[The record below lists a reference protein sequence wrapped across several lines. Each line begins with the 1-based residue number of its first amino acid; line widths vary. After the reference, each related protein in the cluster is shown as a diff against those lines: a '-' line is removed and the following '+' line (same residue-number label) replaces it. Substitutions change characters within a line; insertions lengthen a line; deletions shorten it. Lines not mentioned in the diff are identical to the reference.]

1 MFTLI
6 KKELKSLFCTPFS
19 LAIISVLSLLPA
31 VVLAIFLKIS
41 QGQSAYAGFENIV
54 SLMALVFAVTIP
66 VVSII
71 TIFRDKKIGAD
82 EFIYSMPVSHSFF
95 VLSKLFAQI
104 IFFAIPT
111 ALMATFPIILQSF
124 GYVNLLHAYLAL
136 VLLEVFEMFIISLSF
151 MISMKSRKMLMAFI
165 VSYAVLLVSF
175 VLGILSSLVRFLP
188 FGSGFDNIFG
198 QFLSSLSV
206 FKKVDTVVYE
216 LFDWTALLFF
226 AIGAVVFACIA
237 VINFKKKNVTV
248 VLTSIILLICIGV
261 LPIFLP
267 NRLRQTDINV
277 NKLYTTNTSVEKY
290 LSLVD
295 DEITVYLIDPYTNE
309 QELYNAIVRTVEC
322 GKNINFKIVNSA
334 EDKAFLEKYG
344 LEGESQESLSYAM
357 IVESSKRWSFLNGE
371 DYFTYYNS
379 SMGYLSASELQYRY
393 TYCASIVNQYY
404 SYYDSLSADM
414 QDVIQKCVQVL
425 EILQS
430 QTLVCL
436 QFESA
441 FADAVAY
448 VTADK
453 IPTVYFLTGHGE
465 EGTTANPYNF
475 RESGVLPENADVI
488 VINSPSED
496 YSEGEVQTIVNY
508 IENGGKLYI
517 LVDSDNYSMPNITNL
532 LSVYGLSIDN
542 TLISVEE
549 ETIVPISVN
558 KSHEA
563 FSAMSASEVTM
574 KDVSK
579 VITAEDSKY
588 TYTPMLSYVYVEGE
602 GEEAESTEYPVAVSV
617 SKGGDTK
624 ITLFTGATTFNSA
637 DNGLSEEELERVSPT
652 VTNVMTWMF
661 DAFDSGISSTP
672 PKLYQKSLY
681 VADDGQIT
689 KIVIAFIAVT
699 LFIAVSMSVYIL
711 SRSLRSKRASRSDE

>member
-19 LAIISVLSLLPA
+19 LAIISVLNLLPA
-31 VVLAIFLKIS
+31 VVLAIFLKVS
-41 QGQSAYAGFENIV
+41 QGQSAYAGFENVV
-54 SLMALVFAVTIP
+54 SLMALVFAAVIP
-66 VVSII
+66 TVSII
-71 TIFRDKKIGAD
+71 NVCRDKKMGID
-82 EFIYSMPVSHSFF
+82 EFVYSMPISHSSFI
-95 VLSKLFAQI
+95 LSKLFAQI

-136 VLLEVFEMFIISLSF
+136 ILLEAFEIFIISLSV
-151 MISMKSRKMLMAFI
+151 MISMKIGKMLVSFI
-165 VSYAVLLVSF
+165 VSYAFLLLSF
-175 VLGILSSLVRFLP
+175 ILGIISSLVRFLP

-216 LFDWTALLFF
+216 LFDWTALAFF
-226 AIGAVVFACIA
+226 VIGAAVFVFIA
-237 VINFKKKNVTV
+237 VVNLKKKNITV
-248 VLTSIILLICIGV
+248 VLTSIILVACIGI
-261 LPIFLP
+261 LPVCLS
-267 NRLRQTDINV
+267 NRARQIDVNV

-290 LSLVD
+290 LSSVD
-295 DEITVYLIDPYTNE
+295 DEINVYLIDPYTNE
-309 QELYNAIVRTVEC
+309 QELYNAIVRTVER
-322 GKNINFKIVNSA
+322 GKNINFKIINSA

-371 DYFTYYNS
+371 DYFTYYNN
-379 SMGYLSASELQYRY
+379 SMGYLSSSELQYRY
-393 TYCASIVNQYY
+393 TYCATIVNQYY
-404 SYYDSLSADM
+404 SYYDSLSAEM
-414 QDVIQKCVQVL
+414 QEVIQKCVQVL

-430 QTLVCL
+430 ETLVCL

-475 RESGVLPENADVI
+475 REKGVLPENADVI

-496 YSEGEVQTIVNY
+496 YSESEVKTITNY
-508 IENGGKLYI
+508 IDNGGKLYI
-517 LVDSDNYSMPNITNL
+517 LVDADNYSMPNITNL
-532 LSVYGLSIDN
+532 LSAYGLSVDN
-542 TLISVEE
+542 TLINVDG
-549 ETIVPISVN
+549 ETMVPISVN

-579 VITAEDSKY
+579 VITSEDSKY
-588 TYTPMLSYVYVEGE
+588 TYTPMLSYVYTEGE
-602 GEEAESTEYPVAVSV
+602 DAKSIEYPVAVSV
-617 SKGGDTK
+617 SCAGEKK
-624 ITLFTGATTFNSA
+624 ITLFTGASTFNSA
-637 DNGLSEEELERVSPT
+637 DSGLSEEELERVSPT
-652 VTNVMTWMF
+652 VTNVMSWMF
-661 DAFDSGISSTP
+661 EAFDSGISSTP

-681 VADDGQIT
+681 MADDGQIT
-689 KIVIAFIAVT
+689 KIVIAFVAVT
-699 LFIAVSMSVYIL
+699 LFVTVSLSAYIL
-711 SRSLRSKRASRSDE
+711 SRRLRSNRALRSDE